1 MEERVKRL
9 KKQAKAEN
17 HPTSPLAPGQSTKT
31 EAKMLAERAAAIE
44 AFHNYSAEKKAATQ
58 AAVAAAAQN
67 TPTKAPKA
75 TPASAKATP
84 ALRAEKG
91 TATPAKKGKGKATEV
106 ADEDESMAEASDAA
120 TFSKKLAREAEKAVG
135 NGAFLN

>member
-1 MEERVKRL
+1 M
-9 KKQAKAEN
+9 Q
-17 HPTSPLAPGQSTKT
+17 
-31 EAKMLAERAAAIE
+31 AERAAAIE

-75 TPASAKATP
+75 TPASAKASLVSST
-84 ALRAEKG
+84 ENG
-91 TATPAKKGKGKATEV
+91 TATPVKKGKGKATGV
-106 ADEDESMAEASDAA
+106 VDEHESIAQASDAA

>member
-1 MEERVKRL
+1 MEERAKKL

-17 HPTSPLAPGQSTKT
+17 HPSSPLAPGQSTKT
-31 EAKMLAERAAAIE
+31 EAKMQAERAAAIE

-75 TPASAKATP
+75 TLASVKESPASRAK
-84 ALRAEKG
+84 KG
-91 TATPAKKGKGKATEV
+91 TTTPVKKGKGKVTEV

-120 TFSKKLAREAEKAVG
+120 MSSTKVRCNHEPFTSDTH
-135 NGAFLN
+135 